1 MKFFYFLLVCLATGI
16 IASCSKSNGVYDT
29 KNGVVPA
36 DDIQIRDDQ
45 FFPGIDS
52 VALGASIRFV
62 NITGVSHTLISD
74 DSVSVNTPTILP
86 ASTYTF
92 KINTTGT
99 FRYHCIE
106 HPAISGVIVMRP

>member
-1 MKFFYFLLVCLATGI
+1 MKFFYFLLLCFAVGI
-16 IASCSKSNGVYDT
+16 FASCSKTNGVYDT
-29 KNGVVPA
+29 TNGVVPA

-62 NITGVSHTLISD
+62 NVTGVSHTLISD
-74 DSVSVNTPTILP
+74 DTVSINTPAILP

-92 KINTTGT
+92 KINATGT

-106 HPAISGVIVMRP
+106 HPAISGVIIMRP